1 MSEKLP
7 PLTPRQALYH
17 LTVELG
23 PTPMTHRDDNVTPK
37 EARLRDAIAVLQE
50 LVTAEE
56 KRLAQ
61 PAEELQYVLELSST
75 DVLELSSTDRVLE
88 LTQ

>member
-1 MSEKLP
+1 MSTP
-7 PLTPRQALYH
+7 SLTPRQALYH

-23 PTPMTHRDDNVTPK
+23 PTPMTHRDDNVAPK

-56 KRLAQ
+56 RRAHDT
-61 PAEELQYVLELSST
+61 ASTVESELQYVLEL
-75 DVLELSSTDRVLE
+75 
-88 LTQ
+88 TQ

>member
-17 LTVELG
+17 LSVELG

-56 KRLAQ
+56 RRHVREIPDFSNEKQ
-61 PAEELQYVLELSST
+61 LQ
-75 DVLELSSTDRVLE
+75 LE

>member
-17 LTVELG
+17 LSVELG

-37 EARLRDAIAVLQE
+37 EARLRDAIAVLKE

-56 KRLAQ
+56 KRHVQ
-61 PAEELQYVLELSST
+61 EIPDFSTNEKQYQ
-75 DVLELSSTDRVLE
+75 LE

>member
-17 LTVELG
+17 LSVELG

-50 LVTAEE
+50 LVTADE
-56 KRLAQ
+56 KERERLVKAVMMGKYVPT
-61 PAEELQYVLELSST
+61 PADELQHVLDLK
-75 DVLELSSTDRVLE
+75 
-88 LTQ
+88 Q